1 MFGTLRGAKGNA
13 QHLHNVLDIF
23 RVFLNTDNAL
33 VFANAALDCI
43 LCLLTHVRCTDIG
56 SMEEIE
62 DSKTHIGVE
71 ALKYLETCASILA
84 NMYNMPK
91 CPVFNYAHR
100 IQEESIPQTV
110 DPTIPTIVQNAQ
122 YFETA
127 SDEVEQSY
135 KLLAT
140 SSEVSTNI
148 SDMDNPSGI
157 LRVWFLMLEGLAS
170 ATIICPKS
178 LQPEALETLFKLLR
192 NLMNIPGPQFGL
204 YCINHLL
211 LPMMQNWL
219 RQTSRVHRGW
229 DNVAVNFK
237 QCCGMA
243 SDLIVEYLHRL
254 QDTGEEHIEVDAT
267 ANRLKCTVIRRPV
280 DNLKFGQIR
289 RQTMQ
294 FEPENN
300 QRFHQV
306 ISTNHGYENFI
317 NLALKQL
324 LLVLTECTTQSHE
337 SIARLGVSCIRH
349 VLLASGLFLT
359 PAQWEIAC
367 VALHRACDVT
377 LGPLRQ
383 LSMAFHEHSNSFYGD
398 TAIVKVA
405 ARKDCT
411 LEDNIRLSAV
421 ARQVLLLENQR
432 DCKSSSADW
441 NANSFLDDRSYVFLL
456 YPVEL
461 ASTLNPELYTLRV
474 SYRNFVVSLLAHQM
488 LQQAIASIILHGSTN
503 MPILDNVL
511 IENCAG
517 NILTSY
523 KDKLNPKHMELL
535 LKCLALSYKRA
546 LDFDSKPGL
555 KFLLQKVSNM
565 EHSANL
571 YKQSNAAWIVK
582 MVTLIELCVSGI
594 AKYNLHVS
602 DIKYILESCN
612 TDVSQ
617 KLKYE
622 CFIGY
627 LLDLK
632 ETWNSYCDLYASKQQ
647 KPDADNFSIVSDG
660 SENNE
665 NLANIELE
673 DDVFLEE
680 IRSEDHSPTKS
691 SSCSDI
697 KRQQSLL
704 SDSSDYGDEVSVT
717 ENVMYGKPVKKVI
730 GKDITAEYNMV
741 DQKNSTEIGSQAI
754 LDNEVQKRVDSM
766 MEQYKQKHSIG
777 QVSTPV
783 NQSSVRVNPFNERL
797 GVIAPQP
804 VPPEI
809 EQQRVHSI
817 EKVCIIIILV
827 HAILK

>member
-1 MFGTLRGAKGNA
+1 MRGAKGTA
-13 QHLHNVLDIF
+13 QHLHSVLDIF

-43 LCLLTHVRCTDIG
+43 LCLLTHVRCTDIS

-62 DSKTHIGVE
+62 DSKTHIGLE

-84 NMYNMPK
+84 SMYNMPK

-100 IQEESIPQTV
+100 IQEENIPQTV

-140 SSEVSTNI
+140 SSEVSVTI
-148 SDMDNPSGI
+148 ADMDNPSGI

-192 NLMNIPGPQFGL
+192 NLMNVPGPQFGL

-219 RQTSRVHRGW
+219 RQTGRVHKGW

-267 ANRLKCTVIRRPV
+267 TNRLKCTVIRRPV

-289 RQTMQ
+289 RQAIPL
-294 FEPENN
+294 EPENN
-300 QRFHQV
+300 QKFQQM

-324 LLVLTECTTQSHE
+324 LLVLTECMTQSQE

-359 PAQWEIAC
+359 PLQWEIAC

-383 LSMAFHEHSNSFYGD
+383 LSVAFHEHSNSFYGD

-432 DCKSSSADW
+432 DCKTSSADW
-441 NANSFLDDRSYVFLL
+441 NANTFLDDRSYVFLL

-517 NILTSY
+517 NMLASY

-535 LKCLALSYKRA
+535 LKCLTLSYKRS

-594 AKYNLHVS
+594 AKYNLNVPDIKFILDSCNS
-602 DIKYILESCN
+602 DI
-612 TDVSQ
+612 SQ

-622 CFIGY
+622 CFIRY

-632 ETWNSYCDLYASKQQ
+632 ETWNTYCDLYAGKQH
-647 KPDADNFSIVSDG
+647 KPDTDNFSIASDM

-665 NLANIELE
+665 NLENIELE
-673 DDVFLEE
+673 DDVFIEETHLE
-680 IRSEDHSPTKS
+680 DLSPTKS

-697 KRQQSLL
+697 KRHQSLL
-704 SDSSDYGDEVSVT
+704 SDLSSDYGDEVSVT
-717 ENVMYGKPVKKVI
+717 ENVMYGKPVTKII
-730 GKDITAEYNMV
+730 GKDITAEYNMI

-754 LDNEVQKRVDSM
+754 LDNEIQKRVDSM
-766 MEQYKQKHSIG
+766 MEQYKQKLSIG
-777 QVSTPV
+777 QTNQS

-797 GVIAPQP
+797 GIIAPQP

-817 EKVCIIIILV
+817 EKVSM
-827 HAILK
+827 